1 MPDGSPSRPAV
12 PHWLALSLLAL
23 TFSLPSILTRD
34 LWNPDEPRYA
44 QVAVEMRA
52 QGDYLVPHLNGAIY
66 AEKPP
71 LFFWLSAL
79 LQSLG
84 FGIASGRIVVAL
96 AAIGCLLITREL
108 ARLWFT
114 ERAGLLAA
122 MVLASTLLFTWI
134 SKIGA
139 LDLPLAFFTTLAAYG
154 WFRHRRDGGA
164 WSLLFFSGMGLAT
177 LIKGPIGILIPCLA
191 VLATFLV
198 PGRPAARSR
207 HLIWGGLL
215 TILIIGAWLV
225 PACLQGGAE
234 YTNTIL
240 FQQSVGRVLTSWSH
254 QRAWHYHLIRLP
266 IFLFPWIVFLPWAI
280 VHMWKNRGDETDG
293 APRRLI
299 LWYGLGLLVFSL
311 ISGKR
316 GRYMLPFL
324 PPLAIVLG
332 VFFDDALHAFRAGSA
347 RDWMRRLFTLQYA
360 LFLLLGL
367 ALIVA
372 PLVAGDAAV
381 AARPDWS
388 QGPSALAEVTDQIGH
403 GRLIACA
410 ASLWLVGL
418 IGWWMA
424 RRGNI
429 SKALAAVLAGTL
441 TLSLGLDLL
450 LTPGLN
456 HLKSG
461 RDVGR
466 RLNELVPRD
475 GPGRVGLYPATFAG
489 VYNLYS
495 GRLHIQILSRPDEI
509 DRFLGESTANAVLTD
524 RSNYH
529 RSGAEITIPHRVIEA
544 KHVGHRTILFLTAAG
559 TAGSA
564 SEPGGPAHDAD
575 DPPG

>member
-1 MPDGSPSRPAV
+1 MDDGSPSRPSL
-12 PHWLALSLLAL
+12 PRWLALSLLAL

-52 QGDYLVPHLNGAIY
+52 HGDYVVPHLNGAIY

-79 LQSLG
+79 LQSIG
-84 FGIASGRIVVAL
+84 FGLASGRIVVAI
-96 AAIGCLLITREL
+96 AAVGCLLMTREL
-108 ARLWFT
+108 ARLWFP

-122 MVLASTLLFTWI
+122 MILASTLLFTWI
-134 SKIGA
+134 SKLGA
-139 LDLPLAFFTTLAAYG
+139 LDVPLAFFTTLAAYG

-164 WSLLFFSGMGLAT
+164 WSLLFFAGMGLAT

-198 PGRPAARSR
+198 PGRPAPRSR
-207 HLIWGGLL
+207 HLLWGGLL
-215 TILIIGAWLV
+215 TILIVGAWLV

-240 FQQSVGRVLTSWSH
+240 FRQSVGRMVTSWSH
-254 QRAWHYHLIRLP
+254 QQAWFYHLTRLP

-280 VHMWKNRGDETDG
+280 VHLWKKRDNETDG
-293 APRRLI
+293 ASRRLI
-299 LWYGLGLLVFSL
+299 LWYGLGLLVFSFV
-311 ISGKR
+311 SGKR

-332 VFFDDALHAFRAGSA
+332 VFLDDALRAFRSGLA

-367 ALIVA
+367 ALLAA
-372 PLVAGDAAV
+372 PLVAGDASV
-381 AARPDWS
+381 AARPDWD
-388 QGPSALAEVTDQIGH
+388 QGPSALAEVIDRIGH
-403 GRLIACA
+403 GRLIVCA
-410 ASLWLVGL
+410 ASLWMVGL

-424 RRGNI
+424 RRERF
-429 SKALAAVLAGTL
+429 SMALAAVLAGTL

-461 RDVGR
+461 REVGR
-466 RLNELVPRD
+466 QINELVPPA
-475 GPGRVGLYPATFAG
+475 GPGRVALYPATFAG

-495 GRLHIQILSRPDEI
+495 GRLHIPVLTEPDDI
-509 DRFLGESTANAVLTD
+509 DRFLAESPANAVITNQD
-524 RSNYH
+524 NYR
-529 RSGAEITIPHRVIEA
+529 RSGGRITIPHRVIEA
-544 KHVGHRTILFLTAAG
+544 KHVGHRTILFLTADG

-564 SEPGGPAHDAD
+564 ARPARDSGA
-575 DPPG
+575 PPG